1 MVANTYNWEKEAE
14 KKWDERAAFW
24 NKSSKEMWDTGS
36 RSKVIPFFKK
46 YVSEGSNVI
55 DIGCGDGYGSFL
67 LMQEGMKVTGADL
80 SPEMIRLAKQHE
92 KEGRLAFRQANIMS
106 LPFGDGEADAL
117 LTINCLEWTADPLAA
132 LQELKRVVKKGG
144 YLCIAVLGPTAHPR
158 ENSYGRLY
166 GKDVICNT
174 MMPWEFEKL
183 ALENGWELIDNQGV
197 YKRGVTEDMIHN
209 LSAEL
214 KQSLSFLWLFMLQK
228 KGEDKR

>member
-1 MVANTYNWEKEAE
+1 MVNTYDWEKEAE

-36 RSKVIPFFKK
+36 RSTVIPFFKK
-46 YVSEGSNVI
+46 YVPEGSTVI

-92 KEGRLAFRQANIMS
+92 KEGRLVFEQANIMS
-106 LPFGDGEADAL
+106 LPFSDGQADAL
-117 LTINCLEWTADPLAA
+117 LTINCLEWTADPLAG
-132 LQELKRVVKKGG
+132 LQELKRVVKKEG

-158 ENSYGRLY
+158 ENSYERLY

-174 MMPWEFEKL
+174 MMPWEFERL
-183 ALENGWELIDNQGV
+183 ALENGWELIDSQGV
-197 YKRGVTEDMIHN
+197 YKRGVTEDMVRK

-228 KGEDKR
+228 KGEEKR